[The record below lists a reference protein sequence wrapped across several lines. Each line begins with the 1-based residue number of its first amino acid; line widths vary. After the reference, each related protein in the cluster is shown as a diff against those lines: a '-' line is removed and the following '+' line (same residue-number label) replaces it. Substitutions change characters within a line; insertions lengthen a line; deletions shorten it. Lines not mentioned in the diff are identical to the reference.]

1 MDFFLHPAYMVAGGA
16 LVSAPI
22 LIHLINRMRFKRIR
36 WAAMEF
42 LLKSQKRNRRRL
54 IIEQLILLL
63 LRILLVLLAAFLVAR
78 YLYAGF
84 GEKGTL
90 HVVVID
96 DTPSM
101 GDRHRSPQGQNQTA
115 FDVGRDQLTALV
127 HQVLQANSPQQMIVY
142 LLSDLDTSVFDQRLN
157 DASLDQLNGK
167 LSAVRPSAVH
177 VDPLP
182 AVAKAREI
190 FSLDREGREH
200 VLHFVGDF
208 RDVDWAAGPG
218 VEKLTEEVD
227 HLLDSGANLSLID
240 AAHPYRRETKG
251 VALDHGN
258 VAVLDLR
265 AESRMAAEAVP
276 VEFTATIANF
286 SSAPVSPFLKV
297 NVDGQQDFGASRPVD
312 KPIEPGAVAKQ
323 RFQLLFAKK
332 RQGTEVREGDNRE
345 ERERKRLADR
355 EFVHVSAEIEGEDAG
370 LRADNVRDMVIEV
383 RRHVPTLL
391 VDGGGPDSRLPGGD
405 GFHVEVALGA
415 ARAYEVERRTPD
427 ELETTDLDLYPSI
440 FLLNVPRFKS
450 EKTAAKLRD
459 YVQKGGS
466 LAWFVGEK
474 VQADY
479 YNETLFRK
487 EGGVFPLLL
496 TARPT
501 EPLTQDER
509 DERLQRD
516 EQPKILFPDRQE
528 PAEGDPVRG
537 LWLQRPVF
545 RYLLVDRYWPAQP
558 RFQWDP
564 ENKETRELIVLP
576 NRKPMDDYKQRA
588 QELVGQAL
596 DQTHDL
602 AAGDAS
608 LAKYIP
614 ELEKARRDMI
624 TALGTSYLG
633 NLVAAIDRLLNDPGS
648 DKEPVRPALKDL
660 WGQPKLATVHRQLQE
675 FHDMVLFGDPLVV
688 TRRVGKG
695 KVVACLTAA
704 GTASNWNDWGG
715 GSQASWTYPMFL
727 MDLQRYLTS
736 EGDDLNRIVGE
747 TVARTF
753 DAARYKPDVKAT
765 FEAQPDPDAKDERA
779 RRPGPVALGTFPMS
793 LKDNT
798 LTFSWNNSRKP
809 GVYSFEFT
817 PIGTGGVEGQPEAA
831 AYAFNIDAGRE
842 SNLKRAAKD
851 KLERVRGNSDPK
863 AGKITLRSS
872 GDSFERFRN
881 RQPDASESPWL
892 YLFFLLVLVAEQAMA
907 VHLSFHL
914 KGHEAML
921 PGAGERSVPATA
933 A

>member
-78 YLYAGF
+78 YVYAGY

-101 GDRHRSPQGQNQTA
+101 GDRHRNSQGIDQTA
-115 FDVGRDQLTALV
+115 FDVGREQLAALV
-127 HQVLQANSPQQMIVY
+127 HQALQANSSQQMVVY
-142 LLSDLDTSVFDQRLN
+142 LLSDLDTPVFDQRLS
-157 DASLDQLNGK
+157 DSTLDQLNGR
-167 LSAVRPSAVH
+167 LNAIRPGAVH

-190 FSLDREGREH
+190 FSLDREGRQH

-208 RDVDWAAGPG
+208 RDIDWAAGPG

-227 HLLDSGANLSLID
+227 RLLDSGANLSLVD
-240 AAHPYRRETKG
+240 AAHPFRRETKG

-258 VAVLDLR
+258 VAVLDLH

-276 VEFTATIANF
+276 VEFTATVANF
-286 SSAPVSPFLKV
+286 SSAPVTPFLKV
-297 NVDGQQDFGASRPVD
+297 SVDGQQDFGGSRPID

-332 RQGTEVREGDNRE
+332 RPGVEVREGDNRE

-355 EFVHVSAEIEGEDAG
+355 EFVHVSAEIEGESAG
-370 LRADNVRDMVIEV
+370 LRSDKVRDMVIEV
-383 RRHVPTLL
+383 RRRVPTLL

-415 ARAYEVERRTPD
+415 ARAYEVERRTPE

-440 FLLNVPRFKS
+440 FLLNVSRFKS
-450 EKTAAKLRD
+450 DKTAAKLHD

-466 LAWFVGEK
+466 LAWFVGDK

-479 YNETLFRK
+479 YNQTLFRK
-487 EGGVFPLLL
+487 EGGIFPLLL
-496 TARPT
+496 TPRPT
-501 EPLTQDER
+501 EPLTREER
-509 DERLQRD
+509 DDRLQRD

-537 LWLQRPVF
+537 LWFQRPIF
-545 RYLLVDRYWPAQP
+545 RYLLIDRYWPAQP

-588 QELVGQAL
+588 QELVGQTIE
-596 DQTHDL
+596 QTRDL
-602 AAGDAS
+602 ATSDAA
-608 LAKYIP
+608 LEKYGP
-614 ELEKARRDMI
+614 ELERARRDVI

-648 DKEPVRPALKDL
+648 DKEPVRPALKEL
-660 WGQPKLATVHRQLQE
+660 WAHPKMAALQRLLQE
-675 FHDMVLFGDPLVV
+675 FHDTVLFGDPLVM

-695 KVVACLTAA
+695 KAVACLTAA

-747 TVARTF
+747 SVMRTF
-753 DAARYKPDVKAT
+753 DASRYKPEFKAT
-765 FEAQPDPDAKDERA
+765 FEPQPDPDAKDERA
-779 RRPGPVALGTFPMS
+779 RRAGTVALGTFPLS
-793 LKDNT
+793 LKDNI
-798 LTFSWNNSRKP
+798 LTFNWNNSRKP

-831 AYAFNIDAGRE
+831 AYAFNIDSALE

-851 KLERVRGNSDPK
+851 KLERVRANNDPK
-863 AGKITLRSS
+863 AGKITLRST

-892 YLFFLLVLVAEQAMA
+892 YLFFILVLVVEQAMA

-914 KGHEAML
+914 RGGEATPL
-921 PGAGERSVPATA
+921 PAPGQPRPATA